1 MDETAGYNADWCK
14 SEREKQISYI
24 NTYYMES
31 RKMVLIVLFEGT
43 KGDKYIKNRYLVT
56 VGEGE
61 DGMTW
66 DSSIEAYTWPYVK

>member
-1 MDETAGYNADWCK
+1 
-14 SEREKQISYI
+14 
-24 NTYYMES
+24 MES